1 MRRIT
6 MGLFKRLHRIT
17 VGRIE
22 AFLSRV
28 EDPEL
33 VFPVLIREMEE
44 QLEAAT
50 EAEAKA
56 TVTLKG
62 CEREVNKHAETV
74 SRYGNGALLAMKK
87 GDEETAR
94 QSVKAQI
101 DAEKASELSERN
113 LEIAR
118 QSLDRAQ
125 LSRQRIQQQLEEL
138 RAKKQEILTRARIA
152 KVQKKIQATVSGS
165 TGSTDSILDA
175 VARLEAQVEETEA
188 ELEIQASLTGE
199 GTAGPSLE
207 KTLEA
212 LDQEAQIEKRL
223 AELREKAAT
232 GDDLAS

>member
-1 MRRIT
+1 

-33 VFPVLIREMEE
+33 VFPVLLKEMQE

-56 TVTLKG
+56 IVTLKG
-62 CEREVNKHAETV
+62 CEREVKRHGETV
-74 SRYGNGALLAMKK
+74 SRYGSGALQAIKK
-87 GDEETAR
+87 GDEGTAR
-94 QSVKAQI
+94 QAVTAQI
-101 DAEKASELSERN
+101 EAEKAAELSERN

-118 QSLDRAQ
+118 QSLDRANMN
-125 LSRQRIQQQLEEL
+125 RQRIQQQLDEL
-138 RAKKQEILTRARIA
+138 RSKKNEILTRARVA
-152 KVQKKIQATVSGS
+152 KVQKKIQATVNGS

-207 KTLEA
+207 RKLEE
-212 LDQEAQIEKRL
+212 LDQEAAIEKRL
-223 AELREKAAT
+223 AELREKAAK

>member
-1 MRRIT
+1 

-22 AFLSRV
+22 AFLWRV

-33 VFPVLIREMEE
+33 VFPVLVKEMQE

-62 CEREVNKHAETV
+62 CEREVKRHGETV
-74 SRYGNGALLAMKK
+74 SRYGNGALLAIKQ
-87 GDEETAR
+87 GDEGTAR
-94 QSVKAQI
+94 QSVQAQI
-101 DAEKASELSERN
+101 EAEKAAELSERN

-118 QSLDRAQ
+118 QSLDRANMN
-125 LSRQRIQQQLEEL
+125 RQRIQQQLDEL
-138 RAKKQEILTRARIA
+138 RSKKNEILTRARVA
-152 KVQKKIQATVSGS
+152 KVQKKIQATVNGS

-207 KTLEA
+207 RKLEE
-212 LDQEAQIEKRL
+212 LDQEAAIEKRL
-223 AELREKAAT
+223 AELREQAAQ
-232 GDDLAS
+232 GDDRAS

>member
-1 MRRIT
+1 

-33 VFPVLIREMEE
+33 VFPVLIKEMED
-44 QLEAAT
+44 QLRAAT

-56 TVTLKG
+56 QATLAG
-62 CEREVNKHAETV
+62 CEREIGRHEETIDK
-74 SRYGNGALLAMKK
+74 YGRGALLAVKK

-101 DAEKASELSERN
+101 EAEKASELSKRN
-113 LEIAR
+113 LEIAQ
-118 QSLDRAQ
+118 QSLERAKA
-125 LSRQRIQQQLEEL
+125 SRKQIQHQLEEL
-138 RAKKQEILTRARIA
+138 RAKKSEILTRARIA
-152 KVQKKIQATVSGS
+152 KVQKKIAASVSG
-165 TGSTDSILDA
+165 TVGSSDSILDA

-199 GTAGPSLE
+199 GTASVSLE
-207 KTLEA
+207 RKLSE
-212 LDQEAQIEKRL
+212 LDQEAQIEERL
-223 AELREKAAT
+223 AELKRQAASS
-232 GDDLAS
+232 D